1 MEEAL
6 LEACFI
12 IFPKPQMLAVSHQN
26 NDGSHE
32 FLGKA
37 FLKSFWVDEM
47 RDVFFKANE
56 KSHVFRG
63 ISWAEILWQ

>member
-1 MEEAL
+1 MEKAL

-37 FLKSFWVDEM
+37 FLKSF
-47 RDVFFKANE
+47 
-56 KSHVFRG
+56 
-63 ISWAEILWQ
+63 